1 MSSKYGEGTEIIWKD
16 RKRWLGMPLSF
27 TRYRLVKK
35 EGAWVKLITDIG
47 LLFSA
52 IEEVNLY
59 RIIDISLRQSLI
71 GKIVNTGVII
81 IKSNDETRPTMLLRN
96 VKNPYQVRDMI
107 STMVEEQRKLHNVQL
122 SELNI

>member
-35 EGAWVKLITDIG
+35 EGAWLKLITDIG